1 MSARPSGRRIARN
14 ARMDVSLSAHLE
26 TIDARLNLH
35 EQLDRLIAVSEP

>member
-1 MSARPSGRRIARN
+1 MPVRPSARRIAHN

-26 TIDARLNLH
+26 TIDARLDLH